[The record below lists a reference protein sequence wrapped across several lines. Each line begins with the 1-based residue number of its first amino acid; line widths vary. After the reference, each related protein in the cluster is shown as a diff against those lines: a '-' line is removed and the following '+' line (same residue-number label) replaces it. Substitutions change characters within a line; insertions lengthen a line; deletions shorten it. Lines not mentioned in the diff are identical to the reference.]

1 MTACGGYRHNDGGR
15 HHKIQEICY
24 ELVRIIF
31 SFTLPGFLCGL
42 LVGIAARK
50 REEK

>member
-1 MTACGGYRHNDGGR
+1 MNLYG
-15 HHKIQEICY
+15 
-24 ELVRIIF
+24 LFF